1 MVPADLHPWSS
12 ALISAPD
19 IPPRH
24 AHLTGCL
31 VPSIIIG
38 ISPDKWRWRDTGA
51 ESRKRG
57 KGGHTGVDEVA
68 RTAMTGATAT
78 ASARGEARPIIDV
91 IAVVGQDDLGAE
103 VCRGLARAG
112 KRVCAVWPGEPREIE
127 IDHPLVSHLFG
138 DARRPTVLARAGIAA
153 AATILAITADD
164 QLNLRVV
171 LAARDINPA
180 IRVVLRQFN
189 RWLGRKIVTNLANS
203 EAVSPETFSAATFAA
218 SCLNAMVYHAIEF
231 PRYSEHLM
239 TFCRATS
246 EQLDCADMAVGDLE
260 RSRRW
265 EVLAIDDRAFPSDGE
280 RIPGGA
286 TLTFASALEHAPKQ
300 TPAERTTSP
309 PQRVMVV
316 KPRETVWNR
325 IVRRRYDPMLVS
337 LFVALFALLGF
348 ATIFFHRQLGLRLY
362 DAFYFV
368 MTTAT
373 TTGFGDI
380 TLLHSA
386 DMAKAVGILVMCG
399 GVAITGTLLAYLTA
413 AITRRSFE
421 YAQGRHRVTGRGH
434 IVVCGFG
441 NVGAR
446 VTEYLLGAGRR
457 VAVIDRKVDEAQA
470 SEVRA
475 RGAHVMVADAT
486 SESAQELVKV
496 ADAAGLIAVTDSD
509 SANLE
514 VGLTA
519 LAYAPD
525 LPIIMRI
532 ADPSM
537 ARAVERHFRVR
548 ASYSA
553 VALAAPLVT
562 GLALEHGSRGT
573 IDVGGRQCTLTQRKR
588 GARVSDDEVIIADDG
603 VYELVL
609 RKPA

>member
-1 MVPADLHPWSS
+1 L
-12 ALISAPD
+12 
-19 IPPRH
+19 
-24 AHLTGCL
+24 
-31 VPSIIIG
+31 
-38 ISPDKWRWRDTGA
+38 
-51 ESRKRG
+51 
-57 KGGHTGVDEVA
+57 DEAA
-68 RTAMTGATAT
+68 RTAMAGTTAA
-78 ASARGEARPIIDV
+78 ASVRDEARQTVDV

-103 VCRGLARAG
+103 VCHGLARAG

-127 IDHPLVSHLFG
+127 IDDPLVSHMFG
-138 DARRPTVLARAGIAA
+138 DARRPAVLTRAGARDA
-153 AATILAITADD
+153 TTILAITADD

-180 IRVVLRQFN
+180 IRIVLRQFN

-218 SCLNAMVYHAIEF
+218 SCLNASVYHAIEF

-265 EVLAIDDRAFPSDGE
+265 EVLAIDDRPFPSDVE
-280 RIPGGA
+280 RIPSDA
-286 TLTFASALEHAPKQ
+286 TLTFATSLEHAPK
-300 TPAERTTSP
+300 PAATARAASA
-309 PQRVMVV
+309 PQRAMVI
-316 KPRETVWNR
+316 KRRETLWQR
-325 IVRRRYDPMLVS
+325 ILRRRYDPMLVA
-337 LFVALFALLGF
+337 LFVALIALLGF

-373 TTGFGDI
+373 TTGYGDI
-380 TLLHSA
+380 TLLRSDDA
-386 DMAKAVGILVMCG
+386 SKAVGILVMCG
-399 GVAITGTLLAYLTA
+399 GIAITGTLLAYLTA

-421 YAQGRHRVTGRGH
+421 FAQGRHSVTGRGH

-446 VTEYLLGAGRR
+446 VTEYLLGAGHR

-486 SESAQELVKV
+486 SESAQELAKV
-496 ADAAGLIAVTDSD
+496 VDAAGLIAVTDSD

-532 ADPSM
+532 ADPNM

-573 IDVGGRQCTLTQRKR
+573 IDIAGRLCTLVQRKR
-588 GARVSDDEVIIADDG
+588 GSLIADNEAIIADDG

-609 RKPA
+609 RKP

>member
-1 MVPADLHPWSS
+1 M
-12 ALISAPD
+12 
-19 IPPRH
+19 
-24 AHLTGCL
+24 
-31 VPSIIIG
+31 
-38 ISPDKWRWRDTGA
+38 
-51 ESRKRG
+51 
-57 KGGHTGVDEVA
+57 DEAA
-68 RTAMTGATAT
+68 RTALAEATVVAPQQDD
-78 ASARGEARPIIDV
+78 ARAIVDV
-91 IAVVGQDDLGAE
+91 IVVVGQDDLGVE
-103 VCRGLARAG
+103 VCHGLARAG

-127 IDHPLVSHLFG
+127 FDDARVSHMFG
-138 DARRPTVLARAGIAA
+138 DARRPAVLARAGVRDAK
-153 AATILAITADD
+153 TILAITADD

-180 IRVVLRQFN
+180 IRIVLRQFN
-189 RWLGRKIVTNLANS
+189 RWLGRKIVTNLTNS

-218 SCLNAMVYHAIEF
+218 SCLNANVYHAIEF
-231 PRYSEHLM
+231 PRYSEHLVA
-239 TFCRATS
+239 FCRATS
-246 EQLDCADMAVGDLE
+246 EQLDCANVTVGEVE

-265 EVLAIDDRAFPSDGE
+265 QVLALDDRAFPADAE
-280 RIPGGA
+280 RIPAGA
-286 TLTFASALEHAPKQ
+286 TLTFATPLEHAPK
-300 TPAERTTSP
+300 PASDARGTTP
-309 PQRVMVV
+309 PQRPIVIRR
-316 KPRETVWNR
+316 RETFWQGL
-325 IVRRRYDPMLVS
+325 VRRRYDPMLV
-337 LFVALFALLGF
+337 ALFTTLIALLSF

-368 MTTAT
+368 MSTAT
-373 TTGFGDI
+373 TTGFGDV
-380 TLLHSA
+380 TLLHA
-386 DMAKAVGILVMCG
+386 GDAAKAVGIILMVG
-399 GVAITGTLLAYLTA
+399 GIAITGTLIAYLTA

-421 YAQGRHRVTGRGH
+421 FAQGRHKVTGRGH

-446 VTEYLLGAGRR
+446 VTDYLLGAGYR

-475 RGAHVMVADAT
+475 RGAHVMVSDAT
-486 SESAQELVKV
+486 SESAQELAKV

-514 VGLTA
+514 AGLTA

-532 ADPSM
+532 ADPNM

-573 IDVGGRQCTLTQRKR
+573 IDVAGRLCTLVQRPR
-588 GARVSDDEVIIADDG
+588 GSSLAENEVIIADNDEL
-603 VYELVL
+603 ELVL
-609 RKPA
+609 RKP